1 MGIYNI
7 NISHRTAP
15 VEVRELLAF
24 TGREKREL
32 LNKALLLDAVTECV
46 LITTC
51 NRTEIYVAGEANAP
65 LEVMKLLISFKKA
78 DYQIMAKYL
87 LRYDQERAVKHLF
100 RVTCGLDSMVI
111 GEDEILGQVKED
123 FALAKEE
130 GATGYFLNTIFRDA
144 ISCAKRIKTDTKLS
158 KTPISIGTLTA
169 NEVFAFQGK
178 NEIKNVLI
186 IGLSGKMGTIV
197 MKNLYHG
204 KGIHITGTIRTH
216 NLPEEVIMVYP
227 KVKMIDYKKRYDKIK
242 EADII
247 ISATSSPHYTLTC
260 HELKK
265 HIDTDKKRLF
275 IDLSVPMDMDK
286 DIGKLPGVTLID
298 IDYFKELS
306 ESNNLVKLKE
316 AEAAELI
323 IEEYLEESLKEITF
337 RNFLPSI
344 PNLKET
350 LQDSSIES
358 ILYRLKNNTSST
370 DLEIVLKAF
379 QTLI

>member
-7 NISHRTAP
+7 NVSHKTAP
-15 VEVRELLAF
+15 VEIRELLAF
-24 TGREKREL
+24 TGSEKQDFL
-32 LNKALLLDAVTECV
+32 KKAITLESVTECV

-51 NRTEIYVAGEANAP
+51 NRTEIYAAGDDNAP
-65 LEVMKLLISFKKA
+65 AEVMKLLTNYKGVA
-78 DYQIMAKYL
+78 YEQVMRYL
-87 LRYDQERAVKHLF
+87 LRYEQDKAVRHLF
-100 RVTCGLDSMVI
+100 RVACGLDSMLI

-123 FALAKEE
+123 YALAHEE

-158 KTPISIGTLTA
+158 KTPVSIGTLTA
-169 NEVFAFQGK
+169 NEVFAFQGMS
-178 NEIKNVLI
+178 EVKNVLI

-216 NLPEEVIMVYP
+216 HLSDEVIMVYP
-227 KVKMIDYKKRYDKIK
+227 KVKMIDYKDRYDRIK

-247 ISATSSPHYTLTC
+247 ISATSSPHYTLTY
-260 HELKK
+260 HELRK
-265 HIDTDKKRLF
+265 HLDTDKKRLF
-275 IDLSVPMDMDK
+275 IDLSVPMDIDK
-286 DIGKLPGVTLID
+286 EIQKLSGVTLID

-306 ESNNLVKLKE
+306 ESNNRIKLQE

-323 IEEYLEESLKEITF
+323 IEEHLEELQKELAF
-337 RNFLPSI
+337 RNFLPNL
-344 PNLKET
+344 PVLKEAF
-350 LQDSSIES
+350 LEYSLES

-370 DLEIVLKAF
+370 DLEVILKAF